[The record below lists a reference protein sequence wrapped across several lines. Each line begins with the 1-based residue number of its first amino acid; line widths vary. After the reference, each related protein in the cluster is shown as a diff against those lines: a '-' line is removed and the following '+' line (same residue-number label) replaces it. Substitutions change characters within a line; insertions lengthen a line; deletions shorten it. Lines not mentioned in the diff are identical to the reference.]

1 MDRIGRWNFR
11 NPFRGKLK
19 HKFLWCVRKLQ
30 YSNLNVMKE
39 FKYNRI
45 ALIYFCASWLIG
57 ALIILLTVLKTD
69 DDTVIILIFLSGIN
83 LVINVFSVLLL
94 FALIFIFPENRT
106 EFRNSMILLLFNFP
120 VLFFLFLILSLT

>member
-1 MDRIGRWNFR
+1 
-11 NPFRGKLK
+11 
-19 HKFLWCVRKLQ
+19 
-30 YSNLNVMKE
+30 MKE

-57 ALIILLTVLKTD
+57 ALIILLTELKTD

-83 LVINVFSVLLL
+83 LVINIFSVLLL

-120 VLFFLFLILSLT
+120 VLFFLFLILSFH